1 MYRLLHPGAAA
12 GAVHAEGEG
21 QLQVQAV
28 AGGGVQPLRVLHHAP
43 HRPQHHPPHDEGRAT
58 WTPTPQGCLYLGP
71 SPSDLDNSVFAESV
85 LTSYNFLAS

>member
-28 AGGGVQPLRVLHHAP
+28 AGGGVQPLRVLHHAS
-43 HRPQHHPPHDEGRAT
+43 HRPQHSATDDEGKVCSQFWR
-58 WTPTPQGCLYLGP
+58 
-71 SPSDLDNSVFAESV
+71 AESALFTV
-85 LTSYNFLAS
+85 IID

>member
-28 AGGGVQPLRVLHHAP
+28 AGGGVQPLRVLHHAS
-43 HRPQHHPPHDEGRAT
+43 HRAQHHPPHDEGSAM
-58 WTPTPQGCLYLGP
+58 
-71 SPSDLDNSVFAESV
+71 
-85 LTSYNFLAS
+85 LASELGRHGILLNEHK

>member
-12 GAVHAEGEG
+12 GEVHAQGEG

-43 HRPQHHPPHDEGRAT
+43 HRPQHHPPHDEGSAMF
-58 WTPTPQGCLYLGP
+58 GSFCLMNINSCSNRFIFICEPPFGQP
-71 SPSDLDNSVFAESV
+71 DL
-85 LTSYNFLAS
+85 TLAI